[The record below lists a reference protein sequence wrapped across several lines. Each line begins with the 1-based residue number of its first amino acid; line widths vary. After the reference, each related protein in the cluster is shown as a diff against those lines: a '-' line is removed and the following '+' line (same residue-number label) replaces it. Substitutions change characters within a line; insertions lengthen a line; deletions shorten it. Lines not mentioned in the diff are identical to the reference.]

1 MVFLIFYILLSIL
14 ISYFLSFFAK
24 RKLFKISIF
33 SLSLS
38 LLCSFWFTYPGSND
52 LAPILSIF
60 FLELFVLPENGIL
73 RLLRPF
79 FATFVVFFLLTLS
92 INRFKS
98 KN

>member
-1 MVFLIFYILLSIL
+1 
-14 ISYFLSFFAK
+14 
-24 RKLFKISIF
+24 
-33 SLSLS
+33 
-38 LLCSFWFTYPGSND
+38 
-52 LAPILSIF
+52 
-60 FLELFVLPENGIL
+60 LELFVLPENGIL